1 MKTLAVLIPTDFSSV
16 SEHVFPIL
24 NVLNKNLAVKV
35 HLLHVIEANDAIIAE
50 NPDLSEAVDL
60 VAFHKKEAYAT
71 QKFNDLKEAGL
82 NFEPHIKIGL
92 LTQEINKAAEELNAD
107 LVIMG
112 TNGSSGFM
120 ERISGS
126 EAQHVVR
133 QLNVPVLTVRPGT
146 SINELKNILLV
157 ADFEHFG
164 KGEQINMIKQIAD
177 AFESTIHLLQI
188 LKEGDEPY
196 ADEIKEQMKFF
207 AKEHELTK
215 FETHFY
221 RDKKVADGVRNFNKE
236 AEMDL
241 VCIRT
246 HGRKGINH
254 FLFGSIAERLVNH
267 CLKPLL
273 TFHLK

>member
-1 MKTLAVLIPTDFSSV
+1 MKTFNILIPTDFSPE
-16 SEHVFPIL
+16 SEQAFQASI
-24 NVLNKNLAVKV
+24 VLAKKLDAKI
-35 HLLHVIEANDAIIAE
+35 HLLHVIQANDTIIAE

-60 VAFHKKEAYAT
+60 IAIHKKEAIAT
-71 QKFNDLKEAGL
+71 QKFNALKEAGL
-82 NFEPHIKIGL
+82 VFAPYVKIGL
-92 LTQEINKAAEELNAD
+92 LTKQINKTAKELNAN

-112 TNGSSGFM
+112 TKGSSGFM
-120 ERISGS
+120 EKISGS

-133 QLNVPVLTVRPGT
+133 QLEVPVLTLRPGT

-157 ADFEHFG
+157 ADYKHFG
-164 KGEQINMIKQIAD
+164 EGEQINMIKQIAD
-177 AFESTIHLLQI
+177 AFDSTIHLLQI
-188 LKEGDEPY
+188 LKDGDEPY
-196 ADEIKEQMKFF
+196 ADEILEQMEFF
-207 AKEHELTK
+207 AKEHQLVK

-221 RDKKVADGVRNFNKE
+221 RDKKVAEGVRNFNKE

-246 HGRKGINH
+246 HGRKGINQ

>member
-1 MKTLAVLIPTDFSSV
+1 MKTLNLLIPTDFSPV
-16 SEHVFPIL
+16 SEQAIQTAYKL
-24 NVLNKNLAVKV
+24 AKNIDAKI
-35 HLLHVIEANDAIIAE
+35 HILHVIEANDAIIAE
-50 NPDLSEAVDL
+50 NPDLSEAIDL
-60 VAFHKKEAYAT
+60 KAFHKKEANAAE
-71 QKFNDLKEAGL
+71 KFNALKEAGL
-82 NFEPHIKIGL
+82 DFVPHVKIGL
-92 LTQEINKAAEELNAD
+92 LTKEINKVAREISANL
-107 LVIMG
+107 LIMG
-112 TNGSSGFM
+112 TEGSSGFM
-120 ERISGS
+120 EKISGS
-126 EAQHVVR
+126 DAQHVVR
-133 QLNVPVLTVRPGT
+133 QLEVPVLTLRPGT

-177 AFESTIHLLQI
+177 AFDSTIHLLQI
-188 LKEGDEPY
+188 IKEEDEPY
-196 ADEIKEQMKFF
+196 ADEILEQMKFF
-207 AKEHELTK
+207 AKEHQLVK
-215 FETHFY
+215 FETNFY

-246 HGRKGINH
+246 HGRKGISH